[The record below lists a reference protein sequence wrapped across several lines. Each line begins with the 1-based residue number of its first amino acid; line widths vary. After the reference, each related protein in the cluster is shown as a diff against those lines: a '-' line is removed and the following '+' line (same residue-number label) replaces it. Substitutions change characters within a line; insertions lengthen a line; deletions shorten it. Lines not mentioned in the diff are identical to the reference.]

1 MNLLFKNWYHK
12 NLLFRLIFNR
22 HIMIAETRIL
32 ITKLPLDTRRAVL
45 ILIPCGRWN
54 QIRYSV
60 NLRWYNWRW
69 LQLIIV
75 WLMYCRLFEIICG
88 RPMYQ
93 IKKLCRI
100 SIFNFPKSSYSI
112 QHLSQY
118 WMQNFNKTKTTIRYY
133 RYIIYL
139 ELLCIFMNSFNPY
152 IMRISILGIPYIWYD
167 DTDIHSCWLVYT
179 QPCSQR
185 EKESKV
191 KETNT
196 KHVELYTCM
205 KVVSFRLQ
213 AGGH

>member
-88 RPMYQ
+88 RLY
-93 IKKLCRI
+93 KNSL
-100 SIFNFPKSSYSI
+100 IFFLPILNFPKSSLYPPICMYTSSLYMW
-112 QHLSQY
+112 QE
-118 WMQNFNKTKTTIRYY
+118 NF
-133 RYIIYL
+133 
-139 ELLCIFMNSFNPY
+139 
-152 IMRISILGIPYIWYD
+152 
-167 DTDIHSCWLVYT
+167 
-179 QPCSQR
+179 
-185 EKESKV
+185 SK
-191 KETNT
+191 
-196 KHVELYTCM
+196 
-205 KVVSFRLQ
+205 
-213 AGGH
+213 